1 MLCLALQADPTA
13 VGTAAFLPGKHCSR
27 ASNALFEGLFLA
39 SGFHT
44 DKLTSYNTPTSLLNL
59 TGKVKIGRLYNDV
72 YLYIRKST
80 KKLLS

>member
-1 MLCLALQADPTA
+1 MGRYTLKQLLPSSQENTA
-13 VGTAAFLPGKHCSR
+13 QEPLR
-27 ASNALFEGLFLA
+27 LFEGLFLA